1 MRCPWVLVYPLGVPE
16 EWFLWWACKPEI
28 HLALIFFT
36 DPLQKLNQ
44 NWAHVWH
51 QTRAKVESKV
61 GPRLAPKAG
70 TPRFGQATEKNSGS
84 PKCSQKCTPFSHE
97 KIRTPKP
104 GFRYPCVKNVCP
116 VQDRHLCGILNKIR
130 NSCKKTQTS
139 FGHNLAR
146 KYRPARKLQQQIGQS
161 QPRRF
166 PTIRRLFSRVV
177 CPPASSRA
185 PFFH

>member
-1 MRCPWVLVYPLGVPE
+1 MRAGGVLCGRACFFGAQKWGHFLTPCGASVSFFLLIFIGYLCVRCPWVLVYPLGVPE

-116 VQDRHLCGILNKIR
+116 VQDRHLAG
-130 NSCKKTQTS
+130 
-139 FGHNLAR
+139 F
-146 KYRPARKLQQQIGQS
+146 
-161 QPRRF
+161 
-166 PTIRRLFSRVV
+166 
-177 CPPASSRA
+177 
-185 PFFH
+185 